1 MTYHYGW
8 LYLMLASLMEMAWM
22 ISLKY
27 LDFKAI
33 KKIQWSFFFTERDGF
48 LTLLPL
54 IAYILFGLGNVVFFS
69 SATKSI
75 PLATAF
81 AVWLGVAL
89 VGTVLIDILYFR
101 ESYSLQQLLFLTM
114 IIIGV
119 VGLKVL

>member
-1 MTYHYGW
+1 MNSGW
-8 LYLMLASLMEMAWM
+8 LYLILASVMEMCWM

-33 KKIQWSFFFTERDGF
+33 KNIHWGLFFKLNDGF

-54 IAYILFGLGNVVFFS
+54 LAYILFGLGNVVFFS
-69 SATKSI
+69 MATKSI

-89 VGTVLIDILYFR
+89 VGTVFIDILYYKIN
-101 ESYSLQQLLFLTM
+101 YSTVQLAFLLL
-114 IIIGV
+114 IVIGV
-119 VGLKVL
+119 IGLKLWK

>member
-1 MTYHYGW
+1 MSGGWTY
-8 LYLMLASLMEMAWM
+8 LILASAMEMCWM

-33 KKIQWSFFFTERDGF
+33 KNIEWVQF
-48 LTLLPL
+48 LQSNQGILIMLPL

-69 SATKSI
+69 MATKSI

-89 VGTVLIDILYFR
+89 VGTVIIDILYYKIN
-101 ESYSLQQLLFLTM
+101 YSVLQLVFLLL
-114 IIIGV
+114 IV
-119 VGLKVL
+119 VGVIGLKLFK

>member
-1 MTYHYGW
+1 MSGGWTY
-8 LYLMLASLMEMAWM
+8 LILASAMEMCWM

-33 KKIQWSFFFTERDGF
+33 KNIEWVQF
-48 LTLLPL
+48 LQSNQGILIMLPL

-69 SATKSI
+69 MATKSI

-89 VGTVLIDILYFR
+89 VGTVIIDLLYYKINYSVLQLVFLLLI
-101 ESYSLQQLLFLTM
+101 
-114 IIIGV
+114 V
-119 VGLKVL
+119 VGVIGLKLFK

>member
-1 MTYHYGW
+1 MSGGWTY
-8 LYLMLASLMEMAWM
+8 LILASAMEMCWM

-33 KKIQWSFFFTERDGF
+33 KNIEWVQF
-48 LTLLPL
+48 LQSNQGILTMLPL

-69 SATKSI
+69 MATKSI

-89 VGTVLIDILYFR
+89 VGTVIIDLLYYKINYSVLQLVFLLLI
-101 ESYSLQQLLFLTM
+101 
-114 IIIGV
+114 V
-119 VGLKVL
+119 VGVIGLKLFK

>member
-1 MTYHYGW
+1 MINSGW
-8 LYLMLASLMEMAWM
+8 LYLIFASAMEMCWM

-33 KKIQWSFFFTERDGF
+33 KNIEWVQFLQTNHGI

-54 IAYILFGLGNVVFFS
+54 IAYIMFGMGNVVFFS
-69 SATKSI
+69 MATKSI

-89 VGTVLIDILYFR
+89 VGTVVIDIFYYKI
-101 ESYSLQQLLFLTM
+101 SYSMVQLVFLLL
-114 IIIGV
+114 IV
-119 VGLKVL
+119 VGVIGLKIWK

>member
-1 MTYHYGW
+1 MSGGWTY
-8 LYLMLASLMEMAWM
+8 LILASAMEMCWM

-33 KKIQWSFFFTERDGF
+33 KNIEWVQF
-48 LTLLPL
+48 LQSNQGILTMLPL

-69 SATKSI
+69 MATKSI

-89 VGTVLIDILYFR
+89 VGTVIIDILYYKIN
-101 ESYSLQQLLFLTM
+101 YSVLQLVFLLL
-114 IIIGV
+114 IV
-119 VGLKVL
+119 VGVIGLKLFK